1 MARTITHTKLET
13 PTARARLKKGRQAHW
28 QQLKPG
34 VHIGYQRWPGDAE
47 GHWLLRRYLG
57 GGNTYRTVTVGAAD
71 DHRKADGINVLD
83 YEQAK
88 AKIASSIL
96 LPGLEKV
103 HRLTVRQAMDRY
115 VTYKRSLGQN
125 RAVRD
130 VLSRGTVHILPT
142 LGDLVIEE
150 LDADKLRRW
159 LATVAHTPAQ
169 LRSKAGKPQYRPALK
184 TEEDK
189 RKRKVSANR
198 VLIMLKAILNHAY
211 DEGMVANKSAWD
223 RRLKPFRN
231 VGTARARYLTVA
243 EAQRLVNACDP
254 DFRDLVRKALETGCR
269 YSELA
274 RLQVHDFNADAGT
287 VTVGKSK
294 TGKPRHVVLT
304 DQGAAFFKQHCAG
317 RGGHDFMF
325 IKADDSEW
333 KESHQ
338 EKPMRR
344 ANERARLKPPIG
356 FHGLRHTWASLAV
369 MGGVPLMVVAKNL
382 GHSDTGMVEHHYGHL
397 APSYITDAIR
407 AGAPRFNIKDKTVV
421 VPLK

>member
-1 MARTITHTKLET
+1 MPRTVAHAKLET
-13 PTARARLKKGRQAHW
+13 QTSRSRLKRGRQAHW
-28 QQLKPG
+28 HQLRPG
-34 VHIGYQRWPGDAE
+34 VHLGYQRWAGEAE
-47 GHWLLRRYLG
+47 GRWLLRRYLG

-71 DHRKADGINVLD
+71 DTRKADGINVLD

-88 AKIASSIL
+88 AKIAEAIV
-96 LPGLEKV
+96 LPGSGRV
-103 HRLTVRQAMDRY
+103 YRLTVRQAMENY
-115 VTYKRSLGQN
+115 VNYKRHVGQN
-125 RAVRD
+125 RTVRD

-142 LGDLVIEE
+142 LGDHIIEE

-159 LATVAHTPAQ
+159 LATVAAMPAQ

-211 DEGMVANKSAWD
+211 DEGKVANKSAWD
-223 RRLKPFRN
+223 RRLKPFGK

-243 EAQRLVNACDP
+243 EAQRLINACDP
-254 DFRDLVRKALETGCR
+254 DFRALVRGALETGCR

-287 VTVGKSK
+287 VMIGQSK

-304 DQGAAFFKQHCAG
+304 DQGAAFFKQHTAG
-317 RGGHDFMF
+317 RSGNDPMF
-325 IKADDSEW
+325 IKADGSEW
-333 KESHQ
+333 GEGHQ

-397 APSYITDAIR
+397 APSYIVDAIR
-407 AGAPRFNIKDKTVV
+407 AGAPRFNIKDKKVV
-421 VPLK
+421 VSLK